1 MKRLFAVMLV
11 VSMIFCF
18 SACSDNS
25 KDEYPVKI
33 ASYTFNEKPDSVVCL
48 SDSVADIIIACGY
61 AESINARSDECTQE
75 EISSLPSVGT
85 KSKPN
90 TQKIIEL
97 SPDVVF
103 ADKSLDDSVVQ
114 KLQSENITVLTMVPA
129 RTTEE
134 LSLLYENICS
144 VINGNITGRENGKN
158 KASAISLTMDDLQRL
173 VPEQNVV
180 VTACYLYDTKGTAA
194 SDSTLCGKLFS
205 YANTV
210 NVCSSE
216 LSGDDM
222 LKTLKLSNPQYIFC
236 NTGVKDQI
244 IANNFFKNFT
254 AVKNNRIYEI
264 DSSVFERQG
273 NSMTQVLSYII
284 ETIYPELSSSQQS
297 STPETSQQSSTESS
311 ETSTENSKISNENS
325 DPSTENSETSTE
337 NSETSNEN
345 SDTSMENSET
355 SDESSTESTV
365 TADNSLEITDDMQYQ
380 NGEEDDNITIIQN
393 RLIELGYMDEDAT
406 GYYGNVTEEAVR
418 KFEENNDITVDGIAD
433 NNDLKLLFSA
443 DVKAA

>member
-18 SACSDNS
+18 SACSDSS

-48 SDSVADIIIACGY
+48 SDSVADILIACGY
-61 AESINARSDECTQE
+61 AESINARSDECTQD

-85 KSKPN
+85 KAKPN

-103 ADKSLDDSVVQ
+103 ADKSLDDSVAN

-134 LSLLYENICS
+134 LALLYENICS
-144 VINGNITGRENGKN
+144 VVDGKITGSETGKN
-158 KASAISLTMDDLQRL
+158 KANAISLTMDDLQRL
-173 VPEQNVV
+173 VPEKNVV
-180 VTACYLYDTKGTAA
+180 VTACYIYDAQGTAA
-194 SDSTLCGKLFS
+194 SDNTLCGKLFS

-210 NVCSSE
+210 NVCSHE
-216 LSGDDM
+216 LSGNNM
-222 LKTLKLSNPQYIFC
+222 LNALKLSDPQYIFC
-236 NTGVKDQI
+236 NTGVKNQI
-244 IANNFFKNFT
+244 ISDDFFKNFT

-264 DSSVFERQG
+264 DASVFERQG

-284 ETIYPELSSSQQS
+284 ETVYPELSSSSQS
-297 STPETSQQSSTESS
+297 STVETSDQSSVPES
-311 ETSTENSKISNENS
+311 
-325 DPSTENSETSTE
+325 
-337 NSETSNEN
+337 SETSNEN
-345 SDTSMENSET
+345 SEN

-365 TADNSLEITDDMQYQ
+365 TADNSLEITEDMQYQ
-380 NGEEDDNITIIQN
+380 NGEEDDNIKIIQN

-406 GYYGNVTEEAVR
+406 GYYGNVTEESVR
-418 KFEENNDITVDGIAD
+418 KFEENNSLTVDGIAD
-433 NNDLKLLFSA
+433 SSDLTLLFSA
-443 DVKAA
+443 DVKPA

>member
-1 MKRLFAVMLV
+1 MKRFSAVMLV

-18 SACSDNS
+18 AACSDSS

-48 SDSVADIIIACGY
+48 SDSVADILIACGY
-61 AESINARSDECTQE
+61 AESIDARSDECTQD
-75 EISSLPSVGT
+75 EISSLPSVG
-85 KSKPN
+85 KKAEPN

-103 ADKSLDDSVVQ
+103 ADKSLDDSVAD

-134 LSLLYENICS
+134 LTLLYENICS
-144 VINGNITGRENGKN
+144 VVDGKITGSETGKN
-158 KASAISLTMDDLQRL
+158 KANAISLTMDDLQRL
-173 VPEQNVV
+173 VPEKNVV
-180 VTACYLYDTKGTAA
+180 VTACYIYNAQGTAA
-194 SDSTLCGKLFS
+194 SDNTLCGKLFS

-210 NVCSSE
+210 NVCSHE
-216 LSGDDM
+216 LSGNNM
-222 LKTLKLSNPQYIFC
+222 LNALKLSDPQYIFC
-236 NTGVKDQI
+236 NTGVKNQI
-244 IANNFFKNFT
+244 IADDFFKNFT

-264 DSSVFERQG
+264 DASVFERQG

-284 ETIYPELSSSQQS
+284 ETIYPELSSSSQS
-297 STPETSQQSSTESS
+297 STAETSVQSSAPESS
-311 ETSTENSKISNENS
+311 NETSENSNETSESSNETS
-325 DPSTENSETSTE
+325 ENSNETSE
-337 NSETSNEN
+337 NSSEISEN
-345 SDTSMENSET
+345 

-380 NGEEDDNITIIQN
+380 NGEEDDNIKIIQN

-406 GYYGNVTEEAVR
+406 GYYGNVTEESVR
-418 KFEENNDITVDGIAD
+418 KFEENNNLTVDGIAD
-433 NNDLKLLFSA
+433 NSDLKLLFSA

>member
-18 SACSDNS
+18 SACSDSS

-48 SDSVADIIIACGY
+48 SDSVADILIACGY
-61 AESINARSDECTQE
+61 AESINARSDECTQD

-85 KSKPN
+85 KAKPN

-103 ADKSLDDSVVQ
+103 ADKSLDDSVAN

-134 LSLLYENICS
+134 LALLYENICS
-144 VINGNITGRENGKN
+144 VVDGKITGSETGKN
-158 KASAISLTMDDLQRL
+158 KANAISLTMDDLQRL
-173 VPEQNVV
+173 VPEKNVV
-180 VTACYLYDTKGTAA
+180 VTACYIYDAQGTAA
-194 SDSTLCGKLFS
+194 SDNTLCGKLFS

-210 NVCSSE
+210 NVCSHE
-216 LSGDDM
+216 LSGNNM
-222 LKTLKLSNPQYIFC
+222 LNALKLSDPQYIFC
-236 NTGVKDQI
+236 NTGVKNQI
-244 IANNFFKNFT
+244 ISDDFFKNFT

-264 DSSVFERQG
+264 DASVFERQG

-284 ETIYPELSSSQQS
+284 ETVYPELSSSSQS
-297 STPETSQQSSTESS
+297 STVETSDQSSVPESS
-311 ETSTENSKISNENS
+311 EN
-325 DPSTENSETSTE
+325 
-337 NSETSNEN
+337 
-345 SDTSMENSET
+345 

-365 TADNSLEITDDMQYQ
+365 TADNSLEITEDMQYQ
-380 NGEEDDNITIIQN
+380 NGEEDDNIKIIQN

-406 GYYGNVTEEAVR
+406 GYYGNVTEESVR
-418 KFEENNDITVDGIAD
+418 KFEENNSLTVDGIAD
-433 NNDLKLLFSA
+433 SSDLTLLFSA
-443 DVKAA
+443 DVKPA